1 MGVINVQKKLV
12 RVKSTT
18 IPKMSET
25 ILVVRAQFFSLEV
38 CRLMFSI
45 LLSGIFKTLKLMILF
60 VKFVKT

>member
-25 ILVVRAQFFSLEV
+25 ILVVEHNFFLRSLSFDV
-38 CRLMFSI
+38 
-45 LLSGIFKTLKLMILF
+45 
-60 VKFVKT
+60 